1 MEKTNE
7 MTFEEKFNRVTE
19 IANSLEGKNIPL
31 EEMMKTY
38 EEWISLIKELEEEI
52 KKAEQKINVVNKE

>member
-1 MEKTNE
+1 MDSPNK

-19 IANSLEGKNIPL
+19 IANSLEGKNVPL

-38 EEWISLIKELEEEI
+38 EEGIRLIKELEEEI
-52 KKAEQKINVVNKE
+52 SQAEQKIEVAK

>member
-1 MEKTNE
+1 MDNPNK

-19 IANSLEGKNIPL
+19 IANSLEGKNVSL

-38 EEWISLIKELEEEI
+38 EEGIRLIKELEEEI
-52 KKAEQKINVVNKE
+52 KQAEQKIEVAK

>member
-1 MEKTNE
+1 MDNPNK

-19 IANSLEGKNIPL
+19 IANSLEGKNVPL

-38 EEWISLIKELEEEI
+38 EEGIRLIKELEEEI
-52 KKAEQKINVVNKE
+52 SQAEQKIEVAK

>member
-1 MEKTNE
+1 MDNPNK

-19 IANSLEGKNIPL
+19 IANSLEGKNVPL

-38 EEWISLIKELEEEI
+38 EEGIRLIKELEVEI
-52 KKAEQKINVVNKE
+52 SQAEQKIEVAK

>member
-1 MEKTNE
+1 

-38 EEWISLIKELEEEI
+38 EEGISLIKELEEEI

>member
-38 EEWISLIKELEEEI
+38 EEGISLIKELEEEI